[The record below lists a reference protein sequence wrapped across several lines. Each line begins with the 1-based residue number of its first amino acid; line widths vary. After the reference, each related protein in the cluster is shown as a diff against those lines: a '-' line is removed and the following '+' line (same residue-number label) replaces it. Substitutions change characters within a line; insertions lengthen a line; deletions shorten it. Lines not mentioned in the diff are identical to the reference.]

1 MSTKAEIEAILKN
14 DIAQLEALVGQ
25 LGSISLT
32 GFTLRDQGESG
43 LEVRRLLGKYVEQR
57 CDTEMRLIDLYR
69 GFGDQPAMSALER
82 SQYRA
87 NRADDLLDMTSD
99 AFERINDYVHGRA
112 A

>member
-32 GFTLRDQGESG
+32 CFTLKDQGDSG

-69 GFGDQPAMSALER
+69 GFGDQPGMSKLER
-82 SQYRA
+82 HQYSA

>member
-1 MSTKAEIEAILKN
+1 MSAKTEFRATLTSAKAEIDDLLAIL
-14 DIAQLEALVGQ
+14 ETV
-25 LGSISLT
+25 SLT
-32 GFTLRDQGESG
+32 SFSNRDQGESG
-43 LEVRRLLGKYVEQR
+43 LEIRRLLFRFVEKM
-57 CDTEMRLIDLYR
+57 CDAEMRIIDLHR
-69 GFGDQPAMSALER
+69 GFGDYPVMSALER